1 MSTDGRLGGRREDTL
16 QRRRAP
22 VLVTLAIKRILLS
35 PSSSQRLDVKMRVL
49 SKQSVGLARNIIQM
63 SNNQRLQI

>member
-16 QRRRAP
+16 QRRRAA
-22 VLVTLAIKRILLS
+22 VLVIPLVMRICFS
-35 PSSSQRLDVKMRVL
+35 FSSSQRFDVKMSVL